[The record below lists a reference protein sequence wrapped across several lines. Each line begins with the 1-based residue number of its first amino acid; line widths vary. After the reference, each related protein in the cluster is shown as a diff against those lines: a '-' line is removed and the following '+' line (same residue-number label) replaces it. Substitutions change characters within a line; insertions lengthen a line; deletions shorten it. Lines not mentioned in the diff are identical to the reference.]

1 MATPA
6 PASTTSPLRVL
17 GHPSY
22 RYLWTGSVVASLG
35 TAIGGVVLLWAV
47 FSTTGSPLDVALL
60 GVVGFLPTVVFG
72 ILAGA
77 LIDRTDR
84 RRLMIACD
92 LGRLVALGL
101 LAGYTL
107 LAGVN
112 LVAILAAAFVV
123 ATFSAVFRPTTN
135 AVIPA
140 LLGATEM
147 TDGNGLLL
155 AGTTVGGFVGSPIG
169 GILILAIGVVG
180 GLAVNA
186 VAFGFSAAMISLMVI
201 PMAHRESTRTDGG
214 RPSLLSDV
222 GEGLRYLRSQRVLL
236 AATLGGMA
244 ANFFIAIFGQFL
256 VVYATV
262 QLHAGATG
270 FGLLVAASFGSFGLG
285 GLLAGRV
292 GADRAPGVWY
302 PATWAIGTACIVG
315 VGLVSNLPAAVIL
328 TLGFGVFGGIGNTTF
343 LSAVMRTVPPSMLGR
358 YFATDEAGSFAMI
371 PAGQIAGGFLILAIG
386 VSATFVIAGVA
397 GFVASAFLLLFPSVR
412 AWGRPGS
419 ATASG
424 APAGPALER

>member
-1 MATPA
+1 MS
-6 PASTTSPLRVL
+6 ASTGSSTSSPLRVL
-17 GHPSY
+17 RQPSY
-22 RYLWTGSVVASLG
+22 RYLWTGSLVASLG
-35 TAIGGVVLLWAV
+35 SAIGGVVLLWAV

-60 GVVGFLPTVVFG
+60 GVVGFLPTIVFG
-72 ILAGA
+72 ILTGA

-101 LAGYTL
+101 LAGYTW

-123 ATFSAVFRPTTN
+123 ATFGAVFRPTTN

-140 LLGATEM
+140 LLGPAEM

-155 AGTTVGGFVGSPIG
+155 AGTTVAGFVGSPIG
-169 GILILAIGVVG
+169 GILILVLGVVG

-186 VAFGFSAAMISLMVI
+186 VAFGFSAAMVSLMVI
-201 PMAHRESTRTDGG
+201 PMARREPTGDPGG

-222 GEGLRYLRSQRVLL
+222 GEGLRYLRAQRVLL
-236 AATLGGMA
+236 IATLGGMV

-270 FGLLVAASFGSFGLG
+270 FGLLVAASSGGFGLG

-302 PATWAIGTACIVG
+302 PATWAVGTACIVG
-315 VGLVSNLPAAVIL
+315 VGLVSNLPAAVLL
-328 TLGFGVFGGIGNTTF
+328 TLGFGALGGIGNTTF
-343 LSAVMRTVPPSMLGR
+343 LSAVMRTVPPTMLGR

-386 VSATFVIAGVA
+386 VSATFVLVGLAGV
-397 GFVASAFLLLFPSVR
+397 VASGFILLFPSVR
-412 AWGRPGS
+412 AWGRSAGS
-419 ATASG
+419 TAG
-424 APAGPALER
+424 GVPPGPALER